1 MDVGNSSVR
10 GFLPNKVA
18 AKMGDTRLT
27 VGMVLVCQVRG
38 EEGGFENMDYKYNF
52 FILKGGPGETEI
64 KTPDLKKKFQQKA
77 KARKIFNF
85 FFIFL
90 LSGSG

>member
-38 EEGGFENMDYKYNF
+38 EEGTNKHKMVAE
-52 FILKGGPGETEI
+52 
-64 KTPDLKKKFQQKA
+64 QKE
-77 KARKIFNF
+77 KERRVLRQLHQ
-85 FFIFL
+85 L
-90 LSGSG
+90 LL

>member
-38 EEGGFENMDYKYNF
+38 EEGGNRKWR
-52 FILKGGPGETEI
+52 ETAI
-64 KTPDLKKKFQQKA
+64 T
-77 KARKIFNF
+77 N
-85 FFIFL
+85 
-90 LSGSG
+90 